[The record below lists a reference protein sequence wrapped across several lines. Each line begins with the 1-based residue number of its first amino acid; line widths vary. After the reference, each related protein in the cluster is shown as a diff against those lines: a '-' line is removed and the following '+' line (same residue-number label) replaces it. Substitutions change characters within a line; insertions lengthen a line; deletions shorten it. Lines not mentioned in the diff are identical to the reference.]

1 MKNLNLPILSPE
13 GGLLRYLDEI
23 QKFPMLSEQEEHNL
37 AIEWADNKDIQA
49 ANLLVTSHLRLV
61 AKIAQ
66 KYRGY
71 GLPMMD
77 VIAEGNVGLMI
88 AVKKFEPSKGYRL
101 TTYAIWWIKATIQ
114 EYILK
119 SWSIVK
125 MGTSAAHKKLFFNL
139 RKIQNKL
146 YHANNGS
153 APSNEVDIIANELNV
168 SKDDVR
174 EMSQRFSSFEQ
185 SLNAPLYD
193 NDDEGEV
200 IELVAEPS
208 ESPETMALEN
218 NDYQYKKVR
227 FDNAM
232 LLLNDRERDVI
243 SERKLKEQPTTL
255 DTLSK
260 KYGISTE
267 RIRQIEERAMQKLS
281 DAVA

>member
-23 QKFPMLSEQEEHNL
+23 QKFPMLSEQEEHSL
-37 AIEWADNKDIQA
+37 AVEWADNKDIQA

-77 VIAEGNVGLMI
+77 VIAEGNIGLMI

-146 YHANNGS
+146 YHANNGN

-168 SKDDVR
+168 SRDDVR

-255 DTLSK
+255 DILSK
-260 KYGISTE
+260 KYGVSTE
-267 RIRQIEERAMQKLS
+267 RVRQIEERAMQKLTN
-281 DAVA
+281 AVA